1 MPIVV
6 TGLSHHSSPVEM
18 RERFA
23 FSNTQVADALG
34 QVRQRGIADE
44 AVILS
49 TCNRVE
55 IYAATRE
62 SNPVLGQALE
72 QFLYDFHGI
81 APAPA
86 HALYTH
92 LEPQSVDHLFRV
104 SCGIDSMVLGETEIL
119 GQLKA
124 AYQTA
129 LDRKR
134 TGGQLKQAYRLA
146 HAEKATAAQL
156 NKTFQKAFNVAKLVR
171 SETQIQRGSISVSSV
186 AVELAESI
194 FDSLKSQQVL
204 VIGAGDTS
212 EKAARALRSRGAQS
226 ILVSNRSH
234 DKATALAAE
243 LGGRAIGFDTWVEE
257 FQGVDIIISST
268 TAPHYMLTR
277 DKLESL
283 LRQRG
288 HRPLLLVDIAV
299 PRDIDPDCNQLENV
313 YVYNIDD
320 LQSIAGQYIE
330 QRKAELDL
338 CKRLIAGKR
347 NELLDSLK
355 AHPGQTNL
363 GLREKQVGS

>member
-34 QVRQRGIADE
+34 QVRQRGIAEE

-72 QFLYDFHGI
+72 QFLCDFHGVAA
-81 APAPA
+81 APT

-119 GQLKA
+119 
-124 AYQTA
+124 
-129 LDRKR
+129 
-134 TGGQLKQAYRLA
+134 GQLKQAYRLA

-234 DKATALAAE
+234 DRATALAAE

-257 FQGVDIIISST
+257 FQRVDIIISST

-320 LQSIAGQYIE
+320 LQNIAGQYIE

-347 NELLDSLK
+347 NELLDSLH
-355 AHPGQTNL
+355 AHPSQTNL
-363 GLREKQVGS
+363 GLREKRVGS

>member
-34 QVRQRGIADE
+34 QVRQRGIAEE

-72 QFLYDFHGI
+72 QFLCDFHGVAA
-81 APAPA
+81 APT

-119 GQLKA
+119 
-124 AYQTA
+124 
-129 LDRKR
+129 
-134 TGGQLKQAYRLA
+134 GQLKQAYRLA

-234 DKATALAAE
+234 DRATALAAE

-257 FQGVDIIISST
+257 FQRVDIIISST

-320 LQSIAGQYIE
+320 LQNIAGQYIE

-347 NELLDSLK
+347 NELLDSLH

-363 GLREKQVGS
+363 DLREKRVGS

>member
-62 SNPVLGQALE
+62 SNPVLGQALG
-72 QFLYDFHGI
+72 QFLCDFHGI

-92 LEPQSVDHLFRV
+92 LEPKSVDHLFRV

-119 GQLKA
+119 
-124 AYQTA
+124 
-129 LDRKR
+129 
-134 TGGQLKQAYRLA
+134 GQLKQAYRLA

-243 LGGRAIGFDTWVEE
+243 LGGRAIGFDTWLEE
-257 FQGVDIIISST
+257 FQRVDIIISST

-347 NELLDSLK
+347 KELLDSLQ

>member
-6 TGLSHHSSPVEM
+6 TGLSHHSSPVEL

-23 FSNTQVADALG
+23 FSNAQISDALG
-34 QVRQRGIADE
+34 QVRERGIVDE

-55 IYAATRE
+55 IYAATRD
-62 SNPVLGQALE
+62 NDPALGQVLR
-72 QFLYDFHGI
+72 QFLCDFHGI
-81 APAPA
+81 GTAPGDE
-86 HALYTH
+86 LYTH
-92 LEPQSVDHLFRV
+92 RDPQSVDHLFRV

-119 GQLKA
+119 GQLK
-124 AYQTA
+124 
-129 LDRKR
+129 
-134 TGGQLKQAYRLA
+134 QAYKLA
-146 HAEKATAAQL
+146 HAEQATGALL

-171 SETQIQRGSISVSSV
+171 SETQIQRGSVSVSSV

-194 FDSLKSQQVL
+194 FDSLKSRQVL

-212 EKAARALRSRGAQS
+212 EKAARALKSRGAQS
-226 ILVSNRSH
+226 VLVSNRSH
-234 DKATALAAE
+234 NRAVTLAAE
-243 LGGRAIGFDTWVEE
+243 LDGRAIGFDTWEHE
-257 FQGVDIIISST
+257 FQQVDIIISST
-268 TAPHYMLTR
+268 AAPHYVLTR
-277 DKLESL
+277 DKLEGL

-320 LQSIAGQYIE
+320 LQSIAGQYLE
-330 QRKAELDL
+330 QRKAELKL

-347 NELLDSLK
+347 NELLDSIK
-355 AHPGQTNL
+355 THPGKANL
-363 GLREKQVGS
+363 GIFEQLAGN

>member
-34 QVRQRGIADE
+34 QVRQRGIAEE

-72 QFLYDFHGI
+72 QFLCDFHGVAA
-81 APAPA
+81 APT

-119 GQLKA
+119 
-124 AYQTA
+124 
-129 LDRKR
+129 
-134 TGGQLKQAYRLA
+134 GQLKQAYRLA

-212 EKAARALRSRGAQS
+212 EKAARALKSRGAQS

-234 DKATALAAE
+234 DRATALAAE

-257 FQGVDIIISST
+257 FQRVDIIISST

-320 LQSIAGQYIE
+320 LQNIAGQYIE

-338 CKRLIAGKR
+338 CKRRIAGKR
-347 NELLDSLK
+347 NELLDSLQ
-355 AHPGQTNL
+355 AHPGQTKL
-363 GLREKQVGS
+363 GLREKRVGS

>member
-34 QVRQRGIADE
+34 QVRQRGIAEE

-72 QFLYDFHGI
+72 QFLCDFHGI

-92 LEPQSVDHLFRV
+92 LEPKSVDHLFRV

-119 GQLKA
+119 
-124 AYQTA
+124 
-129 LDRKR
+129 
-134 TGGQLKQAYRLA
+134 GQLKQAYRLA

-234 DKATALAAE
+234 DRATALAAE

-257 FQGVDIIISST
+257 FQRVDIIISST

-320 LQSIAGQYIE
+320 LQNIAGQYIE

-347 NELLDSLK
+347 NELLDSLH
-355 AHPGQTNL
+355 ALSLIHI
-363 GLREKQVGS
+363 

>member
-34 QVRQRGIADE
+34 QVRQRGIAEE

-62 SNPVLGQALE
+62 SNPVLGQSLE
-72 QFLYDFHGI
+72 QFLCDFHGVTA
-81 APAPA
+81 APT

-119 GQLKA
+119 
-124 AYQTA
+124 
-129 LDRKR
+129 
-134 TGGQLKQAYRLA
+134 GQLKQAYRLA

-212 EKAARALRSRGAQS
+212 EKAARALKSRGAQS

-234 DKATALAAE
+234 DRATALAAE

-257 FQGVDIIISST
+257 FQRVDIIISST

-320 LQSIAGQYIE
+320 LQNIAGQYIE

-347 NELLDSLK
+347 NELLDSLH

-363 GLREKQVGS
+363 GLREKRVGS

>member
-34 QVRQRGIADE
+34 QVRQRGIAEE

-72 QFLYDFHGI
+72 QFLCDFHGV
-81 APAPA
+81 AAAPA

-119 GQLKA
+119 
-124 AYQTA
+124 
-129 LDRKR
+129 
-134 TGGQLKQAYRLA
+134 GQLKQAYRLA

-212 EKAARALRSRGAQS
+212 EKAARALKSRGAQS

-234 DKATALAAE
+234 DRATALDTE

-257 FQGVDIIISST
+257 FQRVDIIISST

-320 LQSIAGQYIE
+320 LQNIAGQYIE

-347 NELLDSLK
+347 NELLENLH

-363 GLREKQVGS
+363 GLREKRVGS

>member
-34 QVRQRGIADE
+34 QVRQRGIAEE

-49 TCNRVE
+49 TSNRVE

-72 QFLYDFHGI
+72 QFLCDFHGVAA
-81 APAPA
+81 APT

-119 GQLKA
+119 GQLK
-124 AYQTA
+124 
-129 LDRKR
+129 
-134 TGGQLKQAYRLA
+134 QAYRLA
-146 HAEKATAAQL
+146 HAEKATATQL

-194 FDSLKSQQVL
+194 FDSLKSQQVR

-234 DKATALAAE
+234 DRATALAAE

-257 FQGVDIIISST
+257 FQRVDIIISST

-320 LQSIAGQYIE
+320 LQNIAGQYIE

-347 NELLDSLK
+347 NELLDSLH

-363 GLREKQVGS
+363 GLREKRVGS

>member
-34 QVRQRGIADE
+34 QVRQRGIAEE

-72 QFLYDFHGI
+72 QFLCDFHGVAA
-81 APAPA
+81 APT

-119 GQLKA
+119 
-124 AYQTA
+124 
-129 LDRKR
+129 
-134 TGGQLKQAYRLA
+134 GQLKQAYRLA

-212 EKAARALRSRGAQS
+212 EKAARALKSRGAQS

-234 DKATALAAE
+234 DRATALAAE

-257 FQGVDIIISST
+257 FQRVDIIISST

-299 PRDIDPDCNQLENV
+299 PRAIDPDYNQLENV

-320 LQSIAGQYIE
+320 LQNIAGQYIE

-347 NELLDSLK
+347 NELLDSLH

-363 GLREKQVGS
+363 GLREKRVGS

>member
-1 MPIVV
+1 MPLVV

-34 QVRQRGIADE
+34 QVRQRGIAEE

-72 QFLYDFHGI
+72 QFLCDFHGVAA
-81 APAPA
+81 APT

-119 GQLKA
+119 
-124 AYQTA
+124 
-129 LDRKR
+129 
-134 TGGQLKQAYRLA
+134 GQLKQAYRLA

-212 EKAARALRSRGAQS
+212 KKAARALKSRGAQS

-234 DKATALAAE
+234 DRATALAAE

-257 FQGVDIIISST
+257 FQRVDIIISST

-320 LQSIAGQYIE
+320 LQNIAGQYIE

-347 NELLDSLK
+347 NELLDSLQ

-363 GLREKQVGS
+363 GLREKRVGS

>member
-34 QVRQRGIADE
+34 QVRQRGIAEE

-72 QFLYDFHGI
+72 QFLCDFHGVAA
-81 APAPA
+81 APT

-119 GQLKA
+119 
-124 AYQTA
+124 
-129 LDRKR
+129 
-134 TGGQLKQAYRLA
+134 GQLKQAYRLA

-234 DKATALAAE
+234 DRATALAAE
-243 LGGRAIGFDTWVEE
+243 LGGRAIGFDTWEEE
-257 FQGVDIIISST
+257 FQRVDIIISST

-313 YVYNIDD
+313 YVYNIDA
-320 LQSIAGQYIE
+320 LQNIAGQYIE

-347 NELLDSLK
+347 NELLDSLH

-363 GLREKQVGS
+363 GLREKRVGS

>member
-34 QVRQRGIADE
+34 QVRQRGIAEE

-72 QFLYDFHGI
+72 QFLCDFHGVT
-81 APAPA
+81 ASPT

-119 GQLKA
+119 
-124 AYQTA
+124 
-129 LDRKR
+129 
-134 TGGQLKQAYRLA
+134 GQLKQAYRLA

-234 DKATALAAE
+234 DRATALAAE

-257 FQGVDIIISST
+257 FQRVDIIISST

-320 LQSIAGQYIE
+320 LQNIAGQYIE

-347 NELLDSLK
+347 NELLDSLH

-363 GLREKQVGS
+363 GLREKRVGS

>member
-18 RERFA
+18 RERFS
-23 FSNTQVADALG
+23 FSNTQVADALS
-34 QVRQRGIADE
+34 QVCQRGIADE

-72 QFLYDFHGI
+72 QFLCDFHGI

-119 GQLKA
+119 GQLK
-124 AYQTA
+124 
-129 LDRKR
+129 
-134 TGGQLKQAYRLA
+134 QAYRLA
-146 HAEKATAAQL
+146 HAEKATGALL

-194 FDSLKSQQVL
+194 FDSLKSRQVL

-212 EKAARALRSRGAQS
+212 EKAARALKSRGAQS

-234 DKATALAAE
+234 DKAAALAAE
-243 LGGRAIGFDTWVEE
+243 LGGRAIGFDTWLEE
-257 FQGVDIIISST
+257 FQRVDIIISST

>member
-18 RERFA
+18 RERFS
-23 FSNTQVADALG
+23 FSNTQVADALS
-34 QVRQRGIADE
+34 QVCQRGIADE

-72 QFLYDFHGI
+72 QFLCDFHGI

-119 GQLKA
+119 
-124 AYQTA
+124 
-129 LDRKR
+129 
-134 TGGQLKQAYRLA
+134 GQLKQAYRLA

-234 DKATALAAE
+234 DKAAALAAE
-243 LGGRAIGFDTWVEE
+243 LGGRAIGFDTWLEE
-257 FQGVDIIISST
+257 FQRVDIIISST

-347 NELLDSLK
+347 NELLDSLQT
-355 AHPGQTNL
+355 HPAQTNL

>member
-6 TGLSHHSSPVEM
+6 TGLSHHSSPVEL

-23 FSNTQVADALG
+23 FSNAQISDALS
-34 QVRQRGIADE
+34 QVRERGIVDE

-55 IYAATRE
+55 IYAATRD
-62 SNPVLGQALE
+62 NDPALGQVLR
-72 QFLYDFHGI
+72 QFLCDFHGI
-81 APAPA
+81 GTAPGDE
-86 HALYTH
+86 LYTH
-92 LEPQSVDHLFRV
+92 RDPQSVDHLFRV

-119 GQLKA
+119 GQLK
-124 AYQTA
+124 
-129 LDRKR
+129 
-134 TGGQLKQAYRLA
+134 QAYKLA
-146 HAEKATAAQL
+146 HAEQATGALL

-171 SETQIQRGSISVSSV
+171 SETQIQRGSVSVSSV

-194 FDSLKSQQVL
+194 FDSLKSRQVL

-212 EKAARALRSRGAQS
+212 EKAARALKNRGAQS
-226 ILVSNRSH
+226 VLVSNRSH
-234 DKATALAAE
+234 NRAVTLAAE
-243 LGGRAIGFDTWVEE
+243 FDGRAIGFDTWEHE
-257 FQGVDIIISST
+257 FQQVDIIISST
-268 TAPHYMLTR
+268 AAPHYVLTR
-277 DKLESL
+277 DKLEGL

-320 LQSIAGQYIE
+320 LQSIAGQYLE
-330 QRKAELDL
+330 QRKAELKL

-347 NELLDSLK
+347 NELLDSIK
-355 AHPGQTNL
+355 THPGKANL
-363 GLREKQVGS
+363 GIFEQLAGN